1 MQDIAAATGF
11 PYEELV
17 SGPYKLLLEPMV
29 YVRYHDIMY
38 AMTAT
43 EAALYNK
50 KVSGEL
56 KNNLLNVTHKNLPM
70 AMFLEIADL
79 GFPAWDGPTDQVQED
94 ETIINNLGLG
104 IIRFSAPDPEPFAG
118 IYTLKKQ
125 VYDRSCQNK

>member
-50 KVSGEL
+50 KVSGL
-56 KNNLLNVTHKNLPM
+56 SLIHILLSRCFQVHHRGDVQRQDHPHVM
-70 AMFLEIADL
+70 DFRA
-79 GFPAWDGPTDQVQED
+79 GP
-94 ETIINNLGLG
+94 L
-104 IIRFSAPDPEPFAG
+104 
-118 IYTLKKQ
+118 
-125 VYDRSCQNK
+125 